1 MSKEC
6 DVSERL
12 DSQPA
17 RPGTVLVCD
26 DDDSARELARVL
38 RTAGHRAET
47 IPGGKRLARALRAG
61 TTDVLLCDAHSAGLD
76 VARELS
82 QLETPPAWIELAGFG
97 SIEDAVEAVR
107 RGAAECLQKPCEPE
121 EVLLAV
127 ARALEARDLRRENRK
142 LREDLAGRSEAGA
155 FATRDPRMRSILETI
170 DAVAD
175 TRATV
180 LIEGESGTGKTLL
193 ARVLHQRSGRA
204 RGPFVEVNCG
214 AIPAGLLESELFGAS
229 RGAFT
234 GATKDRPGRFEA
246 ADGGTLF
253 LDEIG
258 TASLDLQVKLL
269 RVLQDRAFERV
280 GETETRTADVRVVAA
295 TNVDLA
301 RAVTEGGFREDLL
314 WRLRVVS
321 LVVPP
326 LRERPTDVAL
336 LADRLLARLAV
347 EHARQPREL
356 SARALAACVG
366 HAWPGNVRELEHRLE
381 RAILLAQGPK
391 IEPGDLGDDFAH
403 ATVAGGT
410 GGALFR
416 PGLSLKELLEGPE
429 REILRLALEHCCGS
443 RKEAAQLLGIDRTTL
458 FNKMRRHGLMAF
470 PTRAE

>member
-1 MSKEC
+1 M
-6 DVSERL
+6 SERL
-12 DSQPA
+12 DSSPK

-26 DDDSARELARVL
+26 DDGSARELARML
-38 RTAGHRAET
+38 RAAGHRADA
-47 IPGGKRLARALRAG
+47 IAGGPRLARALRAG
-61 TTDVLLCDAHSAGLD
+61 NTDVLLCDAHSAGLD
-76 VARELS
+76 VARELAR
-82 QLETPPAWIELAGFG
+82 LETPPAWIELAGFG

-142 LREDLAGRSEAGA
+142 LRDDLAGRAEVGA
-155 FATRDPRMRSILETI
+155 FATRDPRMKTVLATI

-193 ARVLHQRSGRA
+193 ARTLHQRSGRSA
-204 RGPFVEVNCG
+204 GPFVEVNCG

-258 TASLDLQVKLL
+258 TASPDLQVKLL

-280 GETETRTADVRVVAA
+280 GETETRTVDVRVVAA
-295 TNVDLA
+295 TNVDLT
-301 RAVTEGGFREDLL
+301 RAVADGTFREDLL

-321 LVVPP
+321 LELPP
-326 LRERPTDVAL
+326 LRERPADVAM
-336 LADRLLARLAV
+336 LAERVLARLAA
-347 EHARQPREL
+347 EHARPERPL
-356 SARALAACVG
+356 SARAVAACVA

-381 RAILLAQGPK
+381 RAVLLAQGQE
-391 IEPGDLGDDFAH
+391 IEPMDLGDDFVRAEP
-403 ATVAGGT
+403 AVGAV
-410 GGALFR
+410 GALFR
-416 PGLSLKELLEGPE
+416 PGRSLKELLESPE
-429 REILRLALEHCCGS
+429 REILRLALEHCGGS
-443 RKEAAQLLGIDRTTL
+443 RKEAARLLGIDRTTL

-470 PTRAE
+470 PARPE